1 MSSSV
6 SLRDMYIVIL
16 KESLNFESTAFPL
29 TTQVNL
35 PWLVN
40 IFSQNVLRLQ
50 FLAFMLCVCVCVC
63 V

>member
-35 PWLVN
+35 P
-40 IFSQNVLRLQ
+40 
-50 FLAFMLCVCVCVC
+50 
-63 V
+63 